1 LICHVPKMSSPS
13 PERSSSEDDS
23 ESESGSNISV
33 SSESSNVSSSQ
44 GASSSSSGSE
54 ASNNDPSSV
63 LLGQYRGSPTSVSSS
78 TSLEDGEDLSIE
90 SIEGSSSLE
99 ADIVEID
106 FVLGSRGDMRLLS
119 RAKKRRLRVNRQSGR
134 HKMKTSR
141 KHKKEETQQIM
152 EQKNH
157 KGDPRSRTRAGCAR
171 SNFDLP
177 GLFRST
183 T

>member
-1 LICHVPKMSSPS
+1 M
-13 PERSSSEDDS
+13 
-23 ESESGSNISV
+23 
-33 SSESSNVSSSQ
+33 
-44 GASSSSSGSE
+44 
-54 ASNNDPSSV
+54 
-63 LLGQYRGSPTSVSSS
+63 LGQYRGSPTSVSSS

-152 EQKNH
+152 EQKIIKVCEIGYSH
-157 KGDPRSRTRAGCAR
+157 ECTKDTI
-171 SNFDLP
+171 
-177 GLFRST
+177 
-183 T
+183 